1 MSLCNALSRY
11 LARSFKR
18 IHPPAS
24 RKIAFLVLYDSTIL
38 CAFSTSPFVTNPINL
53 ASDGSLQRSVFVFLS
68 KWIVGSIGTL
78 TPKPSSISLSDSGF
92 ALSVGISGG
101 RSCNLRGFLL
111 LSCTMSLFQF
121 IIDLIFV
128 VWLSALSLFYFRT
141 KAEKAQPIPQEIE
154 ELPPMKPTIVDDV
167 HSYEYEQSQI
177 DNRE

>member
-1 MSLCNALSRY
+1 
-11 LARSFKR
+11 
-18 IHPPAS
+18 
-24 RKIAFLVLYDSTIL
+24 
-38 CAFSTSPFVTNPINL
+38 
-53 ASDGSLQRSVFVFLS
+53 
-68 KWIVGSIGTL
+68 
-78 TPKPSSISLSDSGF
+78 
-92 ALSVGISGG
+92 
-101 RSCNLRGFLL
+101 
-111 LSCTMSLFQF
+111 MSLFQF